1 MNIVEINESN
11 YQGYTKLDIV
21 AFSFAYEG
29 AMGEM
34 GGIYIID
41 KAGQIYH
48 ANYFWGDNLIDRDH
62 IKDIIPVFKDLE
74 FGLLGCET
82 SNENWVAVSL
92 GFGNSLLVAKTFSE
106 AFNKKVEEANYH
118 SSGDLFQH
126 WFGIVL
132 SLLGKGESNLTMNDI
147 WEIVKN

>member
-1 MNIVEINESN
+1 MNIIEINESN
-11 YQGYTKLDIV
+11 YQDYTKLDIV

-82 SNENWVAVSL
+82 SNENWESVDL
-92 GFGNSLLVAKTFSE
+92 GFGNSLLVTNTISE
-106 AFNKKVEEANYH
+106 AFNKKVEEANFER
-118 SSGDLFQH
+118 SGQLFQH
-126 WFGIVL
+126 WPGFVL
-132 SLLGKGESNLTMNDI
+132 GLLGKDDSALTMNDI
-147 WEIVKN
+147 WERQR